1 MELTE
6 NGGDYVRRGFA
17 KKRNDQL
24 WDISLGEEKN
34 ISWLNDFLGR
44 NSGVKVCSIMG
55 EETPYALK
63 IKIISIF
70 NYMKY

>member
-1 MELTE
+1 VNISGSLCCAACLASKQNVLALAIRVELTE

-34 ISWLNDFLGR
+34 IS
-44 NSGVKVCSIMG
+44 
-55 EETPYALK
+55 
-63 IKIISIF
+63 
-70 NYMKY
+70 